1 MTITSNV
8 DADALA
14 TAQLSGASDSS
25 IIETL
30 QAHSIGI
37 DGTDINLVGEGFVE
51 SDAYSSVNIE
61 IIDAG
66 ELSSE
71 DLQGYDN
78 SVILLDEGGS
88 GTLIAHNQ
96 VAMDEA
102 ASNVTDVDGNIG
114 DVQISESTSASSY
127 GIQGTTIF
135 GDGDG
140 SNVIDAEAII
150 EADFSNWAGFTGVE
164 LDEFVAMG
172 LNETNIILGK
182 GADIV
187 RGKAVRGVNL
197 SDTFDQDAE
206 DDNTLAKTLSQS
218 AGINNS
224 AINTGA
230 GDDLVEGKI
239 SGEGIHLDTSR
250 GIVDSYINTSTGDDE
265 INGSVINS
273 VLHGGSGNDRIEM
286 ESAEGSIVDAGSGD
300 DRIAIANES
309 KSMQL
314 FGGTGEDVIIGG
326 DGDDM
331 ISGGV
336 GSDVLR
342 GGAGADRFVFDV
354 SSFGRGTDIVSDFN
368 VSEGDALELSAAL
381 TGINR
386 GAEPIF
392 ITASMAEGVN
402 NDAAMIYDTLENIQG
417 QQATSIKMAYAHDI
431 ESVMFDQDGDW
442 TQGSDVL
449 AVVRQTDGSS
459 DLDPSDI
466 KIV

>member
-1 MTITSNV
+1 MTLT
-8 DADALA
+8 
-14 TAQLSGASDSS
+14 
-25 IIETL
+25 
-30 QAHSIGI
+30 
-37 DGTDINLVGEGFVE
+37 
-51 SDAYSSVNIE
+51 
-61 IIDAG
+61 
-66 ELSSE
+66 
-71 DLQGYDN
+71 
-78 SVILLDEGGS
+78 
-88 GTLIAHNQ
+88 
-96 VAMDEA
+96 
-102 ASNVTDVDGNIG
+102 
-114 DVQISESTSASSY
+114 
-127 GIQGTTIF
+127 
-135 GDGDG
+135 
-140 SNVIDAEAII
+140 
-150 EADFSNWAGFTGVE
+150 
-164 LDEFVAMG
+164 
-172 LNETNIILGK
+172 
-182 GADIV
+182 
-187 RGKAVRGVNL
+187 
-197 SDTFDQDAE
+197 
-206 DDNTLAKTLSQS
+206 QS

-265 INGSVINS
+265 IKGSVINS
-273 VLHGGSGNDRIEM
+273 VLHGGSGDDRIEM
-286 ESAEGSIVDAGSGD
+286 DSAEGSIVDAGSGD

-314 FGGTGEDVIIGG
+314 FGGTGEDIIIGG
-326 DGDDM
+326 NGNDM

-342 GGAGADRFVFDV
+342 GGEGADRFVFDV

-368 VSEGDALELSAAL
+368 ASEGDALELSAAL

-392 ITASMAEGVN
+392 ITAAMAEGVN